1 MYDEVDFSDR
11 PILQGECT
19 WGADS
24 LDAVTPYLA
33 KASEYFEC
41 GAGPFDLNEMPK
53 WQDRRI
59 AEGFVEGD
67 VLDSRL
73 ERWSMPTRF
82 GPRYQEELS
91 ALPNIELLFGVEA
104 RDFSEPNEDGS
115 IECLELRDTAT
126 GEIRSVR
133 AASFVLAAGAQEST
147 RILLRNRAGF

>member
-1 MYDEVDFSDR
+1 
-11 PILQGECT
+11 
-19 WGADS
+19 
-24 LDAVTPYLA
+24 
-33 KASEYFEC
+33 
-41 GAGPFDLNEMPK
+41 MPK
-53 WQDRRI
+53 WKDRRI

-82 GPRYQEELS
+82 GPRYQQELS